1 MEAVYDDD
9 LDPAV
14 RDEEIGDD
22 ELLADIAKREAV
34 QREEHDSVQK
44 TIEGALVEKER
55 LLDHIKESQKQ
66 MQTELMDMMK
76 NQYHQKVLELTKE
89 ITILEKEKAETLNN
103 PDALSQAQKKKMND
117 QYMAKLKDLEKQL
130 KEAKD
135 KNKA

>member
-1 MEAVYDDD
+1 MESHN
-9 LDPAV
+9 L
-14 RDEEIGDD
+14 RI
-22 ELLADIAKREAV
+22 
-34 QREEHDSVQK
+34 
-44 TIEGALVEKER
+44 
-55 LLDHIKESQKQ
+55 
-66 MQTELMDMMK
+66 
-76 NQYHQKVLELTKE
+76 HQKVLELTKE